1 MQYEALVDHPDV
13 QYYEMS
19 SKLRRCT
26 FYMNT
31 SITHINAKT
40 RVEVMLLTTNARQYL
55 HNLKKMSNLE
65 NSPD

>member
-1 MQYEALVDHPDV
+1 MQYEALVDHLDV
-13 QYYEMS
+13 QYYKMS

-31 SITHINAKT
+31 SITQINAKT
-40 RVEVMLLTTNARQYL
+40 RVEVMLLTTNARQHL